1 MILKGFKEK
10 SIKKKLNALLDSPN
24 VVVEDGFVKS
34 IGVLFNADEVGD
46 FEMFKTLS
54 DYLNVRP
61 NKLKIIAFT
70 ENKKENLFSWNVCF
84 NPKDIGWHG
93 KINNTEL
100 ETFLNTDFDL
110 LISFYT
116 SDVLELKLLTALSK
130 AKYKAGIF
138 QNDKR
143 LNDLIISTNIKQFSA
158 FKSELKKYLKVF
170 NKLRNE

>member
-10 SIKKKLNALLDSPN
+10 SIKKKLNASLNSPK

-34 IGVLFNADEVGD
+34 IGVIFNADELED
-46 FEMFKTLS
+46 FEIFKTLS
-54 DYLNVRP
+54 DDLNIRP

-70 ENKKENLFSWNVCF
+70 ENKKESLFSWNVCF

-93 KINNTEL
+93 KINNIEL
-100 ETFLNTDFDL
+100 ETFLNTEFDL
-110 LISFYT
+110 LISFYAQ
-116 SDVLELKLLTALSK
+116 DVLELKLLTALSK

-138 QNDKR
+138 QDDKR
-143 LNDLIISTNIKQFSA
+143 LNDLIISTSIKQFTA
-158 FKSELKKYLKVF
+158 FKEELKKYLKVF